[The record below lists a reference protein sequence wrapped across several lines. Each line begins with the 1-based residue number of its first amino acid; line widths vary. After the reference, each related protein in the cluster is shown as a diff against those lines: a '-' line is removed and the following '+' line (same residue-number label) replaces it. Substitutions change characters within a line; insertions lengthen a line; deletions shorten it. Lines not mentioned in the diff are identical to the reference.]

1 MVSLSCGQARMTRLS
16 DGASDGR
23 AIMLRF
29 WSGSCN
35 RVETRDACR
44 ATNEVMGKSCDFACC
59 LLPQS
64 PDGRGHGQMRK
75 CALHMPACSV
85 L

>member
-1 MVSLSCGQARMTRLS
+1 MVSVSCGQARMTRLS

-44 ATNEVMGKSCDFACC
+44 ATNEVMHNSCDFV
-59 LLPQS
+59 LLFIPTVY
-64 PDGRGHGQMRK
+64 PGDK
-75 CALHMPACSV
+75 L
-85 L
+85 